1 MRRLLRRMEA
11 SVLSGTFPG
20 SAPRH
25 LADLV
30 NVKLWDVGN
39 LETKDETVVVPISG
53 PIVRAAAKF

>member
-1 MRRLLRRMEA
+1 MEA